1 MNKQNRQRK
10 KLAKKHQQT
19 DRDRPTDTPKER
31 KTDRH
36 TDGEKKTKTKKTE
49 GWKPTWALVQSTFL
63 GLVVMRTAAFPAK
76 IRRWICTG
84 AIALPCASTTGITT
98 ARPRTPTT
106 PTAMHYKLSE
116 GVDPPLNMC
125 ALRKPLLV
133 IEITKEASYN

>member
-36 TDGEKKTKTKKTE
+36 TDGRKKTKTKKTE

-84 AIALPCASTTGITT
+84 AIALPCASTRGITT

-106 PTAMHYKLSE
+106 PTAMHYKNEKSSKFRRHVTLYRS
-116 GVDPPLNMC
+116 
-125 ALRKPLLV
+125 
-133 IEITKEASYN
+133 